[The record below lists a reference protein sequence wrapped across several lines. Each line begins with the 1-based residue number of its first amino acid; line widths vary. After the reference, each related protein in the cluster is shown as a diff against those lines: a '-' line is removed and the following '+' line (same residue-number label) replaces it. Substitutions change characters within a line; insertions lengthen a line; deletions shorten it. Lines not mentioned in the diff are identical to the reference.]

1 MKNYTYR
8 FFYQFAPNDLI
19 RLPICKDLKT
29 ERIYNYL
36 RGDAN
41 IELFELL
48 GLKTDIK
55 DGNINILVRNE
66 EYILY
71 KYEYLLFY
79 PPEKMFYIMN
89 DLNYRTQFEEIK
101 MPINEYVRKILINAV
116 DLYSHTK
123 MYEYSRDKI
132 LLDDIIDTAIEIKE
146 YTNNLLKLFNGNK

>member
-8 FFYQFAPNDLI
+8 FFYQFAPNNLVG
-19 RLPICKDLKT
+19 LPICKDIET

-41 IELFELL
+41 IGLFELL
-48 GLKTDIK
+48 GLKTNIK
-55 DGNINILVRNE
+55 DGNINIFGVNRS
-66 EYILY
+66 YILY

-79 PPEKMFYIMN
+79 PPEKIFYIMN
-89 DLNYRTQFEEIK
+89 DSNYRTQFEEIK
-101 MPINEYVRKILINAV
+101 KPINEYVREILINAV

-132 LLDDIIDTAIEIKE
+132 LLDDIIDTATEIKE